1 MKQGNPSSG
10 TPAATAEL
18 ELPAAP
24 RPAVTAELDQQ
35 LGRATEDLFEL
46 RRRQEELERQKS
58 ELEEIRRRQDE
69 YLRGRAE
76 MLDCLTRGL
85 VTLEREHITAQR
97 LAERCQQTAAAFR
110 QYKEQL
116 EAIRDEDWTSSTVRA
131 ELSRALA
138 IIEDARAEY
147 NRARTKLDCLN
158 PAACVPSTP
167 AEESSPLVQP
177 RELARYAILG
187 AVASAPVVLMMAVA
201 VVVWWLGR

>member
-1 MKQGNPSSG
+1 MKLGNASNGSS
-10 TPAATAEL
+10 AASIEP

-24 RPAVTAELDQQ
+24 RSAVTVELEQR
-35 LGRATEDLFEL
+35 LNRATEDLFEL
-46 RRRQEELERQKS
+46 RRKQEELERQKR

-85 VTLEREHITAQR
+85 VTLEREQITAQR
-97 LAERCQQTAAAFR
+97 LAELCQQTAIAFR

-116 EAIRDEDWTSSTVRA
+116 ESIRDEEWTSSTMHA

-138 IIEDARAEY
+138 IIDDARAVY
-147 NRARTKLDCLN
+147 NRARSKLDCLN
-158 PAACVPSTP
+158 PASGVPSTP
-167 AEESSPLVQP
+167 TDEASPLVQP
-177 RELARYAILG
+177 RELVRYAILG
-187 AVASAPVVLMMAVA
+187 AVASAPVVLMLGVA